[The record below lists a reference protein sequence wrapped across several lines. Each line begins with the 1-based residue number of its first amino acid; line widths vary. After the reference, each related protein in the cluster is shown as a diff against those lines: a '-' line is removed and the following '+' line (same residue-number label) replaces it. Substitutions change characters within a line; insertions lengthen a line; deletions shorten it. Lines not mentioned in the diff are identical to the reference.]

1 MAHLADKLADFFYEE
16 LPSAEMSEARRHL
29 ETCKVCRFEVE
40 KFERIHLT
48 LRTVPELDP
57 PRRVVFAPPER
68 RSWLSWF
75 EWRSAAAASAFAAL
89 LAGRAIGFSHLDYNR
104 IVSEVDQADSAWL
117 AVALNNPD
125 EQVQRLRR

>member
-29 ETCKVCRFEVE
+29 ETCKECRFEVE
-40 KFERIHLT
+40 QFERIHLT

-57 PRRVVFAPPER
+57 PRRVVFAPPQR

-89 LAGRAIGFSHLDYNR
+89 LAGIVISFFLVDYNR
-104 IVSEVDQADSAWL
+104 LVIEVHHANCVWMVL
-117 AVALNNPD
+117 H
-125 EQVQRLRR
+125 